1 MTKNLLRTLLILSVL
16 FLAYTI
22 ATADTTTVTVFA
34 PPPVNQPDPAQ
45 WQPEPAA
52 AIVATAVPALQMVV
66 IPNPPNPQEVLA
78 LTPVAPAAAPVLPV
92 EAVFTLTT
100 GEWVND
106 VNAQFLTDCAY
117 NIAKGLV
124 HDPACPV
131 DAAALLGVGR

>member
-22 ATADTTTVTVFA
+22 TTADNTTVTVIA

-52 AIVATAVPALQMVV
+52 IVATAVPALRMVV

-117 NIAKGLV
+117 NIARGLA

>member
-22 ATADTTTVTVFA
+22 ATADNTTVTVIA

-66 IPNPPNPQEVLA
+66 ISNPPNPQEVLA

-92 EAVFTLTT
+92 EA
-100 GEWVND
+100 